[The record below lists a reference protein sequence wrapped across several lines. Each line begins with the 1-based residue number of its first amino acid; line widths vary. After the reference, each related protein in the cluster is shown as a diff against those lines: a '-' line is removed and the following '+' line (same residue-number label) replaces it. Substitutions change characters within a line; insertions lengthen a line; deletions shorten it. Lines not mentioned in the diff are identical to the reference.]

1 MKKVMYALLGV
12 AIMTACTV
20 DKRLYSNGYS
30 VNWKNLGNR
39 SNDLETPKE
48 EVKNEVKQQK
58 LPVVKSEIR
67 KNKPTLEP
75 VNIHS
80 NVKIETKTPKV
91 DGKSLKTNFIK
102 ANVFKSKFADT
113 SKCDNILLGNGDEIS
128 AKVVEITPTLI
139 KYKKC
144 NNLNGPLVSI
154 EKSKVFSITY
164 SNGSKEVINRQD
176 ISIPK
181 QQVTD
186 DDDKRNG
193 FAIASLIFGILGIP
207 VLAIVFG
214 AIQMHLIR
222 KSPTKYGGRGMAV
235 AGYILG
241 VIWLTLILLLL
252 FAV

>member
-1 MKKVMYALLGV
+1 MYALLGV

-30 VNWKNLGNR
+30 VNWKNLGNGNNN
-39 SNDLETPKE
+39 SEKPKE
-48 EVKNEVKQQK
+48 EVKSELKQQK
-58 LPVVKSEIR
+58 PLVVKSEVR
-67 KNKPTLEP
+67 KKEPILEK
-75 VNIHS
+75 
-80 NVKIETKTPKV
+80 VKIQSISKIENTNHLIEST
-91 DGKSLKTNFIK
+91 SLKTKHIK
-102 ANVFKSKFADT
+102 QSDFKSKFADT
-113 SKCDNILLGNGDEIS
+113 TKCDNILLGNGDEIS

-176 ISIPK
+176 ISTTK
-181 QQVTD
+181 QQPEEE
-186 DDDKRNG
+186 DKRNG

-222 KSPTKYGGRGMAV
+222 KSPTKYGGKGMAI

-241 VIWLTLILLLL
+241 ILWMTLIIMLML
-252 FAV
+252 AV